1 MDHQRDTITE
11 DSFFI
16 EDSATSQRIAHED
29 HLSVLKELTRKH
41 DLLKTEIRW
50 MAENAPH
57 LDFSLALK
65 RAEAGV
71 RGSASPDLHLEQMEA
86 K

>member
-1 MDHQRDTITE
+1 MLNTAPSLPTNSRQVDM
-11 DSFFI
+11 
-16 EDSATSQRIAHED
+16 AG
-29 HLSVLKELTRKH
+29 ELLGIGQN
-41 DLLKTEIRW
+41 LLKTEITW

-71 RGSASPDLHLEQMEA
+71 RGSASPDLHLEQMKA